1 MSSSDTVAAALPI
14 PLTPAQRAHR
24 RSVVFLRWLR
34 RIHLWVGLWGA
45 ALGLLFGLTGF
56 LMNHRAILKIPVE
69 KMVPGQAQLPLPA
82 EGPLPFNSADG
93 LADWVRREL
102 ALGDQHGRVR
112 SEPAR
117 PVAWG
122 DKTLQQPAR
131 WSVDFASL
139 GRQVRAEYWVGNRS
153 VKVETQDAT
162 AMGTLMRLHSG
173 NGVSAFWVLLA
184 DTLAGG
190 MVLLSVTG
198 LLLWSR
204 LHPMRLSTVALS
216 LGSLVATVAYVAVAA

>member
-1 MSSSDTVAAALPI
+1 MSSTDHAATMAI
-14 PLTPAQRAHR
+14 PLTPAQRSHR
-24 RSVVFLRWLR
+24 RSVLFLRWLR

-45 ALGLLFGLTGF
+45 ALGLLFGVTGF
-56 LMNHRAILKIPVE
+56 LMNHRAVLKIPVE
-69 KMVPGQAQLPLPA
+69 KMVPSQAQLPLPA
-82 EGPLPFNSADG
+82 DGPVPFDSADAM
-93 LADWVRREL
+93 ADWVRREL
-102 ALGDQHGRVR
+102 SLGEAHGRVR
-112 SEPAR
+112 AEPPR

-122 DKTLQQPAR
+122 DKRLQQPAR
-131 WSVDFASL
+131 WSVDFATVT
-139 GRQVRAEYWVGNRS
+139 RQVRAEYWVGNRS

-216 LGSLVATVAYVAVAA
+216 LGSLVATAGYLLVAA